1 MDENLCC
8 LKNKG
13 KKKNYADNNSTT
25 PWQRSTAKVENVLPK

>member
-13 KKKNYADNNSTT
+13 KKNYADNNSTT
-25 PWQRSTAKVENVLPK
+25 PWQRSTQQIQKC